1 MSTASMGLMRTI
13 ARTTGRVGA
22 ARLGRAAKSVGLA
35 PSPAQA
41 LGHMGLSGRAGTAST
56 FAVSAVRRKST
67 KPRLFE
73 ASSYRQK
80 TTNAAA
86 VEVAGGEHYAL
97 DPELGTE
104 GEILELP
111 KKVTPEEAFESLGLH
126 RKVVKGLTSRGF
138 TDLFPIQKAVLG
150 DALAGRDLIARAR
163 TGTGKTLAF
172 TIPIIEKLL
181 EMDAASQ
188 EAEVSEEDDNE
199 YGGRYSRRNDRGGRN
214 SRRGRKPRALV
225 LAPTRELALQVET
238 EIKESAPFY
247 KSVCVYGGAPIFK
260 QERELNQG
268 VDIVVGTPGRVIDM
282 LERGMLDLGNVSFAV
297 LDEADQMLNIGFE
310 QDVEQI
316 YENLVPDRQ
325 NMLFSATMP
334 SWVNDLSRKYM
345 NDPVTID
352 LVGDQGTG
360 KMAETVDTFAIKVT
374 RDTRLDVLADLIKV
388 HSKNGKTIC
397 FTQTKRAA
405 DEVAAVLSRSLACEA
420 IHGDVSQA

>member
-188 EAEVSEEDDNE
+188 EADETLFADAPEHFLDAIMS
-199 YGGRYSRRNDRGGRN
+199 
-214 SRRGRKPRALV
+214 V
-225 LAPTRELALQVET
+225 LMR
-238 EIKESAPFY
+238 
-247 KSVCVYGGAPIFK
+247 
-260 QERELNQG
+260 
-268 VDIVVGTPGRVIDM
+268 
-282 LERGMLDLGNVSFAV
+282 
-297 LDEADQMLNIGFE
+297 
-310 QDVEQI
+310 
-316 YENLVPDRQ
+316 
-325 NMLFSATMP
+325 
-334 SWVNDLSRKYM
+334 
-345 NDPVTID
+345 DPVK
-352 LVGDQGTG
+352 LPSSGQVGCLT
-360 KMAETVDTFAIKVT
+360 
-374 RDTRLDVLADLIKV
+374 L
-388 HSKNGKTIC
+388 
-397 FTQTKRAA
+397 
-405 DEVAAVLSRSLACEA
+405 
-420 IHGDVSQA
+420 

>member
-138 TDLFPIQKAVLG
+138 TDLGPRRL
-150 DALAGRDLIARAR
+150 DPRPL
-163 TGTGKTLAF
+163 
-172 TIPIIEKLL
+172 
-181 EMDAASQ
+181 
-188 EAEVSEEDDNE
+188 SEFAQ
-199 YGGRYSRRNDRGGRN
+199 
-214 SRRGRKPRALV
+214 PHLV
-225 LAPTRELALQVET
+225 LPAADSLHRRSSVAPNL
-238 EIKESAPFY
+238 K
-247 KSVCVYGGAPIFK
+247 
-260 QERELNQG
+260 
-268 VDIVVGTPGRVIDM
+268 VIDQP
-282 LERGMLDLGNVSFAV
+282 RSV
-297 LDEADQMLNIGFE
+297 LD
-310 QDVEQI
+310 
-316 YENLVPDRQ
+316 
-325 NMLFSATMP
+325 
-334 SWVNDLSRKYM
+334 
-345 NDPVTID
+345 
-352 LVGDQGTG
+352 
-360 KMAETVDTFAIKVT
+360 
-374 RDTRLDVLADLIKV
+374 
-388 HSKNGKTIC
+388 
-397 FTQTKRAA
+397 
-405 DEVAAVLSRSLACEA
+405 
-420 IHGDVSQA
+420 